1 MVRGIAVEAVVFIC
15 RTEKSQGIVT
25 ETMRVTSPDFLRPAF
40 IIESNY
46 ILTALIASIQELH
59 EIIRLPTPLH

>member
-25 ETMRVTSPDFLRPAF
+25 ETMRVTSPDFLRPTF

-46 ILTALIASIQELH
+46 ILTALIASI
-59 EIIRLPTPLH
+59 RNCTK

>member
-1 MVRGIAVEAVVFIC
+1 MVRGIVVEAVVFIC

-46 ILTALIASIQELH
+46 ILTALIASI
-59 EIIRLPTPLH
+59 RNCTK

>member
-1 MVRGIAVEAVVFIC
+1 MEIMEVVVFIC

-25 ETMRVTSPDFLRPAF
+25 AQIEQETMRVTSPDFLRPAI

-46 ILTALIASIQELH
+46 ILTALIASI
-59 EIIRLPTPLH
+59 RNCTK

>member
-25 ETMRVTSPDFLRPAF
+25 ETMRVTSPDFLRPA
-40 IIESNY
+40 SY
-46 ILTALIASIQELH
+46 SS
-59 EIIRLPTPLH
+59 PLKQ

>member
-1 MVRGIAVEAVVFIC
+1 MVRGIVVEAVVFIC

-25 ETMRVTSPDFLRPAF
+25 AQIEQETMRVTSPDFLRSAF

-46 ILTALIASIQELH
+46 ILTALIASI
-59 EIIRLPTPLH
+59 RNCTK

>member
-1 MVRGIAVEAVVFIC
+1 MVRGIVVEAVVFIC

-25 ETMRVTSPDFLRPAF
+25 AQIEQETMHVTSPDFLRPAF

-46 ILTALIASIQELH
+46 ILTALIASI
-59 EIIRLPTPLH
+59 RNCTK

>member
-1 MVRGIAVEAVVFIC
+1 MRKVRGIVVEAVVFIC

-25 ETMRVTSPDFLRPAF
+25 AQIEQETMRVTCPDFLRPAF

-46 ILTALIASIQELH
+46 ILTALIASI
-59 EIIRLPTPLH
+59 RNCTK

>member
-1 MVRGIAVEAVVFIC
+1 MVRGIVVEAVVFIC

-25 ETMRVTSPDFLRPAF
+25 AQIEQETMSVTSPDFLRPAF

-46 ILTALIASIQELH
+46 ILTALIASI
-59 EIIRLPTPLH
+59 RNCTK

>member
-1 MVRGIAVEAVVFIC
+1 MRMVRGIVVEAVVFIC

-25 ETMRVTSPDFLRPAF
+25 AQIEQETMRVTSPDFLRPAF

-46 ILTALIASIQELH
+46 IITALIASI
-59 EIIRLPTPLH
+59 RNCTK

>member
-40 IIESNY
+40 IIEC
-46 ILTALIASIQELH
+46 
-59 EIIRLPTPLH
+59 IRNCTK

>member
-1 MVRGIAVEAVVFIC
+1 MEIMEVVVFIC

-25 ETMRVTSPDFLRPAF
+25 AQIEQETMRVTSPDFLHPAF

-46 ILTALIASIQELH
+46 ILTALIASI
-59 EIIRLPTPLH
+59 RNCTK